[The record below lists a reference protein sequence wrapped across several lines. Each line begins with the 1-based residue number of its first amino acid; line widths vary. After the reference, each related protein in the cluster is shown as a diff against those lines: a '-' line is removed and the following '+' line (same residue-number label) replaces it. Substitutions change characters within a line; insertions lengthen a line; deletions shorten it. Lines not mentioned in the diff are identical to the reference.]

1 MFVKWEYWNIYFHL
15 AWFFGDPHITTLDGH
30 QYTFNGYG
38 EYTMMR
44 INKETGFELQAR
56 TDLATNENGTTINAT
71 IFSAFAAEDHT
82 GARVQVAMSRKRDSK
97 TNSVTNLEQK
107 WITLHM
113 YWHDW

>member
-1 MFVKWEYWNIYFHL
+1 MWFFHL

-44 INKETGFELQAR
+44 IDKETDLELQAR

-71 IFSAFAAEDHT
+71 IFSAFAAKDHT

-97 TNSVTNLEQK
+97 IINVTNLEQK
-107 WITLHM
+107 WFTLYM
-113 YWHDW
+113 YWHCNIKYG